1 MLQTEKDLRY
11 RELLAKDKAGTLTP
25 DEYEEIFEL
34 EQEALYEDCLRMSQ
48 LGIQEGKEM
57 IVMIIVVFNLAG
69 VIALIYQMHK
79 FVETSL
85 YYSKSADEYIL
96 KLYKVVDNNFKKEAE
111 ILNSLTEWRNS
122 DE

>member
-1 MLQTEKDLRY
+1 
-11 RELLAKDKAGTLTP
+11 
-25 DEYEEIFEL
+25 
-34 EQEALYEDCLRMSQ
+34 
-48 LGIQEGKEM
+48 M
-57 IVMIIVVFNLAG
+57 IVTIIVVFNLAG

>member
-1 MLQTEKDLRY
+1 MV
-11 RELLAKDKAGTLTP
+11 LT
-25 DEYEEIFEL
+25 
-34 EQEALYEDCLRMSQ
+34 
-48 LGIQEGKEM
+48 
-57 IVMIIVVFNLAG
+57 IVIVFNLIG
-69 VIALIYQMHK
+69 LISLIYQMHK

-111 ILNSLTEWRNS
+111 ILNSLAEWRNR

>member
-1 MLQTEKDLRY
+1 MV
-11 RELLAKDKAGTLTP
+11 LT
-25 DEYEEIFEL
+25 
-34 EQEALYEDCLRMSQ
+34 
-48 LGIQEGKEM
+48 
-57 IVMIIVVFNLAG
+57 IVIVFNLIG
-69 VIALIYQMHK
+69 LIALIYQMHK